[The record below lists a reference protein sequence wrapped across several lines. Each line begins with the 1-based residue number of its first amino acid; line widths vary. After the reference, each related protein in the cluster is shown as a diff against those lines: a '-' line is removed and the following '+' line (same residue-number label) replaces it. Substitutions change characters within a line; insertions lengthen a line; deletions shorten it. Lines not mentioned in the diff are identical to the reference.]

1 MVWEVNEEA
10 AERTQRPWRLLKR
23 PLEKVR
29 KFLVG
34 KDEEIAPT
42 MMDMLPIEVQGP
54 TANFYKF

>member
-1 MVWEVNEEA
+1 MVWEVNKEA
-10 AERTQRPWRLLKR
+10 AERRQRPWRLLER

-29 KFLVG
+29 RFLLG
-34 KDEEIAPT
+34 QDEEIAPT